1 MRRGAAGLA
10 ALGAALLVLAA
21 WVTTAGSLPILRG
34 ALPTDDGRGAERPPT
49 ITPPVKQKPPKKQ
62 ASGDSLGLDIT
73 IVMYTLLILL
83 LLVLASLLIRKVV
96 LRRRLRQTLAEAAA
110 ADPVDDE
117 WQLAAPEGLARSAA
131 RGLSALSEGEPR
143 NAIVRCWT
151 ELEDAVER
159 LGLARDPALTS
170 EEFTSQVLQR
180 YAVGRGEIETLGALY
195 REARFSKHPMSERH
209 RASAIAAL
217 TELSEELRR
226 SSPSEDVAAATP
238 DPRR

>member
-10 ALGAALLVLAA
+10 ALATALLVLAA

-34 ALPTDDGRGAERPPT
+34 ALPTHDRRGGTDRPPP
-49 ITPPVKQKPPKKQ
+49 ITRPSKPPKKQ
-62 ASGDSLGLDIT
+62 ASGDAFAPDLT
-73 IVMYTLLILL
+73 IVMYALAILL
-83 LLVLASLLIRKVV
+83 FLALAALVVHKVV
-96 LRRRLRQTLAEAAA
+96 LRRRLQQALAQAAA

-131 RGLSALSEGEPR
+131 RGLAALSEGEPR

-170 EEFTSQVLQR
+170 EEFTAEVLQVYSVR
-180 YAVGRGEIETLGALY
+180 RSEIETLGALY
-195 REARFSKHPMSERH
+195 REARFSVHAMSERH

-217 TELSEELRR
+217 TALSEELRR
-226 SSPSEDVAAATP
+226 SSPSEDVPATAP
-238 DPRR
+238 DLSR